1 MISGTA
7 RQIVERIARE
17 SYGRLVALLVVRTRD
32 VASAEDLLAEAF
44 AAALEQW
51 PTQGV
56 PTNPDGWLVTV
67 AKRRHLDVL
76 RRGKVQMNGE
86 PHLLMLASEV
96 EEASHMSEELPDRRL
111 ALMFAC
117 AHPLIE
123 RWARA
128 PLILQTV
135 LGITAKAI
143 ASAFLVSPRSM
154 SQRLVRAKAH
164 IKESGIPFSVPDQ
177 NEMPAR
183 LNAVLEALYAAYST
197 GWDEGHE
204 GDSELSP
211 EAIWLSRLIV
221 TLLPE
226 EPEAKALLAMMLYA
240 EARRSARHDSEGR
253 YVPIDLQDVAL
264 WDRTLISNAEI
275 LLHACNRSGP
285 TGRYQLEAAIQSA
298 HIAQRLTGAN
308 CWPAIVAL
316 YDHLVSLTNSPVA
329 VLNRAAALAEVVG
342 PAAALAALS
351 AISNDKRILGYQPY
365 WATLGHLNLRA
376 GNLEVGCEA
385 LRVAIGLS
393 TDNAVRQYLRLRLP
407 REGPAP
413 SPHMGDCALAA
424 DDVERDS
431 GLTAS

>member
-1 MISGTA
+1 MSSDEA
-7 RQIVERIARE
+7 RRIVERIARE

-56 PTNPDGWLVTV
+56 PANPDGWLVTV
-67 AKRRHLDVL
+67 AKRRHFDVL
-76 RRGKVQMNGE
+76 RRGQVQLNGE
-86 PHLLMLASEV
+86 PYLQMLAAEI
-96 EEASHMSEELPDRRL
+96 EEGSHLSEELPDRRL

-123 RWARA
+123 RGARA

-143 ASAFLVSPRSM
+143 ASAFLVSPGSM
-154 SQRLVRAKAH
+154 GQRLVRAKAH
-164 IKESGIPFSVPDQ
+164 IKECGIPFSVPDQ
-177 NEMPAR
+177 HEMPER

-197 GWDEGHE
+197 GWDEAQE
-204 GDSELSP
+204 GASELAP

-221 TLLPE
+221 MMLPE
-226 EPEAKALLAMMLYA
+226 EPEAKALLALMLYI
-240 EARRSARHDSEGR
+240 EARRDARRDDHGG
-253 YVPIDLQDVAL
+253 YVAIDRQNVAV
-264 WDRTLISNAEI
+264 WDRTLISNAEE

-298 HIAQRLTGAN
+298 HIAQRLTGAD

-329 VLNRAAALAEVVG
+329 VLNRAAALAEISG
-342 PAAALAALS
+342 ADAALAELLT
-351 AISNDKRILGYQPY
+351 ISTDKRILGYQPY

-376 GNLEVGCEA
+376 GNIEAGREA

-393 TDNAVRQYLRLRLP
+393 TDNAVRQHLRSRLQNTQAEARP
-407 REGPAP
+407 GHIPP
-413 SPHMGDCALAA
+413 
-424 DDVERDS
+424 V
-431 GLTAS
+431 

>member
-1 MISGTA
+1 MNSDKA

-32 VASAEDLLAEAF
+32 VVSAEDLLAEAF

-67 AKRRHLDVL
+67 AQRRHLDLL
-76 RRGKVQMNGE
+76 RRGQVQTNGE
-86 PHLLMLASEV
+86 PHLQMLASEIQ
-96 EEASHMSEELPDRRL
+96 EATRMSEELPDRRL
-111 ALMFAC
+111 VLMFAC

-123 RWARA
+123 RGARA

-143 ASAFLVSPRSM
+143 ASAFLVSPASM

-177 NEMPAR
+177 NEMPER

-197 GWDEGHE
+197 GWDEAQE
-204 GDSELSP
+204 GTSELAP
-211 EAIWLSRLIV
+211 EAIWLSSLIAKM
-221 TLLPE
+221 LPE

-240 EARRSARHDSEGR
+240 EARRNARRDHEGC
-253 YVPIDLQDVAL
+253 YVPIDEQDVAL
-264 WDRTLISNAEI
+264 WDRTQISSAEK

-298 HIAQRLTGAN
+298 HIAQRLTGTN
-308 CWPAIVAL
+308 CWPAILSL

-329 VLNRAAALAEVVG
+329 MLNRAAALAEVAG
-342 PAAALAALS
+342 PDAALAELS
-351 AISNDKRILGYQPY
+351 GISNDKRILGYQPY

-376 GNLEVGCEA
+376 GNVEAGCEA

-393 TDNAVRQYLRLRLP
+393 TDHAVRQHLRLRL
-407 REGPAP
+407 R
-413 SPHMGDCALAA
+413 
-424 DDVERDS
+424 
-431 GLTAS
+431 TASPGQNLSAVD